1 MSTKHRLCRLDDIA
15 PGTAQRFPLGGTH
28 IAVVRIDDDVY
39 AIGDTCSHQ
48 KISLSEGDIPP
59 ENKSLECWKHGS
71 EFSLETGEA
80 VTLPA
85 TKAVPTY
92 DVRVEDGEIIV
103 VEE

>member
-1 MSTKHRLCRLDDIA
+1 
-15 PGTAQRFPLGGTH
+15 
-28 IAVVRIDDDVY
+28 
-39 AIGDTCSHQ
+39 
-48 KISLSEGDIPP
+48 
-59 ENKSLECWKHGS
+59 
-71 EFSLETGEA
+71 LETGEA